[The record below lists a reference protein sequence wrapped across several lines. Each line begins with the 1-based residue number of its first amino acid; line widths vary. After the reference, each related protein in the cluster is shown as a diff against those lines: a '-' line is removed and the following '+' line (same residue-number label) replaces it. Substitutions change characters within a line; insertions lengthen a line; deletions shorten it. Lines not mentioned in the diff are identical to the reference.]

1 MTHILRIVDITNQL
15 FFPAEEKMDIVKAA
29 VNAAAAAERPN
40 LRMNGTEGLDSN
52 LAGVLG
58 RRDVKGRLHQD
69 SSWIMVQWLL
79 HAFALWMPMV
89 SRSKRRFSCAM
100 TPAR

>member
-15 FFPAEEKMDIVKAA
+15 FSPAEEKMDIVNAA

-52 LAGVLG
+52 LAGILW
-58 RRDVKGRLHQD
+58 RHKGCIGATA
-69 SSWIMVQWLL
+69 SG
-79 HAFALWMPMV
+79 
-89 SRSKRRFSCAM
+89 
-100 TPAR
+100 